1 MSDDNFTVIRP
12 RIREALITAADTLAD
27 GVRAKILHSPRPVF
41 MYYVAQTFDATRNT
55 LAQGLEPFPA
65 TPAQQLCLHLMCAY
79 VERYRDAV
87 DYDMARMRARLLP
100 EGHHEVLAGL
110 GRGSVKQPESYDFVA
125 LGDAL
130 SGSGMSAFFAPLE
143 PDSLVA

>member
-1 MSDDNFTVIRP
+1 MSDDTSILIRP
-12 RIREALITAADTLAD
+12 RIREALIAAADALAD
-27 GVRAKILHSPRPVF
+27 GVRARILHSPRPVF
-41 MYYVAQTFDATRNT
+41 MYYVAQTFDSTRTT
-55 LAQGLEPFPA
+55 LARGLDPYPA

-87 DYDMARMRARLLP
+87 DYDIARLRAELLSD
-100 EGHHEVLAGL
+100 GQHEVLARL
-110 GRGSVKQPESYDFVA
+110 GRGSGNQPETYDFAA
-125 LGDAL
+125 LGDVL